1 MNERISLMDVWMEA
15 MDDNYS
21 SALDGEGYEARM
33 VFGIKIVYDH
43 ETKQVN
49 IYNTSKGGNFY
60 TEVENL
66 DPFFEGGWRYG
77 VYTTALQNY
86 KDKLDKVEDAVRH
99 EVNGKNNPK
108 QITSLKNARI
118 RLLNKYN
125 NISDKLNK
133 IK

>member
-1 MNERISLMDVWMEA
+1 MNNRISLRDVWVEA
-15 MDDNYS
+15 MDDSYS
-21 SALDGEGYEARM
+21 SALDGQGYEARM
-33 VFGIKIVYDH
+33 VFGIKIVYDL
-43 ETKQVN
+43 ESQQVN

-60 TEVENL
+60 TEVKNI
-66 DPFFEGGWRYG
+66 DPFLEGGWRFG

-86 KDKLDKVEDAVRH
+86 REKLDKVEEAVRH

>member
-1 MNERISLMDVWMEA
+1 MNNRISLRDVWVEA
-15 MDDNYS
+15 KEDSYS
-21 SALDGEGYEARM
+21 SALDGHGYEARM
-33 VFGIKIVYDH
+33 VFGIKIVLDH
-43 ETKQVN
+43 ESEQVN

-66 DPFFEGGWRYG
+66 DPFFERGWRYG

-86 KDKLDKVEDAVRH
+86 KDKLDKVEDAVRK

>member
-21 SALDGEGYEARM
+21 SALDGEG
-33 VFGIKIVYDH
+33 
-43 ETKQVN
+43 